1 MPNTVPNDYNPYA
14 GCHKYEELIEEL
26 KLHEENAVELLFK
39 NQKLQEQNETL
50 QVMATQGARK
60 GLEKNKD
67 IAKLTEQLNEESQQR
82 LKNKECWMSVQKQYH
97 ELKQENNNVI
107 RVLNVVRKDNKQL
120 KEQLDTL
127 DQECASRMNKEQE
140 SKQDEIITKLCDMIR
155 GLVPDPHADA
165 LIDEAYG
172 ENE

>member
-14 GCHKYEELIEEL
+14 GCHNYEQLMEEL

-50 QVMATQGARK
+50 QVIATQGARK

-140 SKQDEIITKLCDMIR
+140 SEQDEIITKLCDMIR

>member
-1 MPNTVPNDYNPYA
+1 MESLLREIKKLTKELETEREKNKKPIDYMIAIGN
-14 GCHKYEELIEEL
+14 HKKLIKENQAL
-26 KLHEENAVELLFK
+26 K
-39 NQKLQEQNETL
+39 EQNESL
-50 QVMATQGARK
+50 HIIATEGARK
-60 GLEKNKD
+60 
-67 IAKLTEQLNEESQQR
+67 R
-82 LKNKECWMSVQKQYH
+82 LQ
-97 ELKQENNNVI
+97 LKQENN
-107 RVLNVVRKDNKQL
+107 KL

-140 SKQDEIITKLCDMIR
+140 SELLKENKALKEELDVWVNPTGDVVMNREGMMLYEASQEENKQQDEIITKLCDMIR

>member
-39 NQKLQEQNETL
+39 NQKLKEQNETL
-50 QVMATQGARK
+50 QVIATEGARK
-60 GLEKNKD
+60 
-67 IAKLTEQLNEESQQR
+67 R
-82 LKNKECWMSVQKQYH
+82 LQ
-97 ELKQENNNVI
+97 LKQENN
-107 RVLNVVRKDNKQL
+107 KL